1 MMMGSGM
8 PNSHNKIPLP
18 MLIHSRPYRDSTD
31 AQRFD
36 GGGGSG
42 ILAGSWIAIRLMR
55 PFAH

>member
-8 PNSHNKIPLP
+8 PNSHNRIPLP

-42 ILAGSWIAIRLMR
+42 ILGRKLDSN
-55 PFAH
+55 